1 MSQDSGDIEAAEKL
15 TKAFHELSELILLLR
30 RDQQNSS
37 TNTQTINVNAGGWG
51 VLIALIMV
59 AFLAGLNIA
68 QAGKQAIM
76 ATELAKQAS
85 DVNEI
90 RRKQDRDDDYVMS
103 IFRMVPEIK
112 QKIDQEKDKEKQ
124 GVDSNNHQSKG

>member
-1 MSQDSGDIEAAEKL
+1 MSQESGDVEAAEKL
-15 TKAFHELSELILLLR
+15 TKAFNELSELILLLR

-68 QAGKQAIM
+68 QANRQAVTAAEMVKQG
-76 ATELAKQAS
+76 Q

-90 RRKQDRDDDYVMS
+90 RRKQDRDDDYINS
-103 IFRMVPEIK
+103 IFRILPEIK
-112 QKIDQEKDKEKQ
+112 QKIDQEKEKENQ
-124 GVDSNNHQSKG
+124 HANHH

>member
-15 TKAFHELSELILLLR
+15 TKAFEELSQLILLLR
-30 RDQQNSS
+30 RDQQNNS

-68 QAGKQAIM
+68 QSAKQVVT
-76 ATELAKQAS
+76 ATEIAKQSA
-85 DVNEI
+85 DINEI
-90 RRKQDRDDDYVMS
+90 RRKQDRGDDYTMS

-112 QKIDQEKDKEKQ
+112 QKIDAEKAKEK
-124 GVDSNNHQSKG
+124 VN

>member
-1 MSQDSGDIEAAEKL
+1 MSQEPGDIEAAEKL
-15 TKAFHELSELILLLR
+15 TKAFNELSELILLLR

-51 VLIALIMV
+51 VLIALVMV

-68 QAGKQAIM
+68 QSAKQVVT
-76 ATELAKQAS
+76 ATEIAKQS
-85 DVNEI
+85 TDINEI

-112 QKIDQEKDKEKQ
+112 QKIDAEKANEK
-124 GVDSNNHQSKG
+124 VK